1 MTNTSS
7 KQAGFS
13 AVELLITLFVAA
25 AFIITGYQLYS
36 IVIKDGSDARRQAK
50 ASNVAYQALRTYAAQ
65 ATNPCTVVT
74 PSPAPTIPSGS
85 GLPNPAITVTF
96 SCPYGASNT
105 AISKVAVKVTYDSPQ
120 KEVDHAIFVSN

>member
-1 MTNTSS
+1 MIGTPS

-25 AFIITGYQLYS
+25 AFILTGYQLYS

-50 ASNVAYQALRTYAAQ
+50 ASSIAYQILRTYSPQ
-65 ATNPCTVVT
+65 ATNPCTTVT
-74 PSPAPTIPSGS
+74 PSPAPTIPSDS

-96 SCPYGASNT
+96 SCPYSSTNNSV
-105 AISKVAVKVTYDSPQ
+105 SKIEVRLTYDSPQ
-120 KEVDHAIFVSN
+120 KEVDHAIYVSN